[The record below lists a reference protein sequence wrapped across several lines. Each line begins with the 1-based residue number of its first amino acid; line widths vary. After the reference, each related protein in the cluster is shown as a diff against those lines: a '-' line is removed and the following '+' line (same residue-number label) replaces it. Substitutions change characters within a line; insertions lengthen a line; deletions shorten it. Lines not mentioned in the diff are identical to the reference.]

1 MTENNAIAERL
12 PEEIRR
18 YTEGAVCFRETDG
31 RSGADVWRVGAR
43 EGLFL
48 KKAPKGSLQNAALMQ
63 RFLSPF
69 RLAPETVAYVSEDE
83 DWLLS
88 AKAEGESGISPRFLS
103 DPARLA
109 AEMGL
114 AARTFH
120 ETPVSGCP
128 VGPLSGRLR
137 ENFDRSARENPVFQ
151 AYIGNYLGVQS
162 AEEAVREVAR
172 LNIPLSDDTVIHGDM
187 CLPNFMFSDF
197 RFTCMID
204 VGDGG
209 LGDRNYDL
217 FWALWSMNY
226 NFHTDRYKDV
236 FLDAYGRDRA
246 DEDKIRLCGLLC
258 SVGE

>member
-1 MTENNAIAERL
+1 MTECGLLPEFL

-18 YTEGAVCFRETDG
+18 CVDGAPCVRVTDG
-31 RSGADVWRVGAR
+31 RSGADVWSIEKYG
-43 EGLFL
+43 GLFL
-48 KKAPKGSLQNAALMQ
+48 KRAPKGKLKNAALMQ
-63 RFLSPF
+63 NFLSPY
-69 RLAPETVAYVSEDE
+69 RLAPEALAYVSEAE

-88 AKAEGESGISPRFLS
+88 ARAEGESGISPRFLC
-103 DPARLA
+103 DPACLA

-114 AARTFH
+114 AARSFH

-128 VGPLSGRLR
+128 VGPLSGEWR
-137 ENFDRSARENPVFQ
+137 EAFDRSARENPVFQ
-151 AYIGNYLGVQS
+151 AYIGDYLGVKS

-172 LNIPLSDDTVIHGDM
+172 SDVPLSDDAVIHGDM

-197 RFTCMID
+197 RFTRMID

-258 SVGE
+258 TVGE